1 MRRISMSV
9 ATSILLAW
17 SVALGAQNSSTDKP
31 SSPTSSQGSTSQT
44 PGSSTRD
51 RQTAT
56 TPSSSTKES
65 AATPARQRR
74 TSRSPSSSQAIN
86 PPQEVTLTG
95 CLQSS
100 DASGASAA
108 STPATANTPR
118 RAQANVIPSFTL
130 SSASQGSSPTSA
142 EPRSVG
148 TAGNQPSSAS
158 TSSSGAGSGSYTLQ
172 GMDLSR
178 QVGQQVEITGVAVP
192 AAPARNTRSRAAAT
206 SGSND
211 STASAQRIRVTSV
224 RMVSEHCSGQ

>member
-1 MRRISMSV
+1 MKRISMSV
-9 ATSILLAW
+9 ATAILLAW

-51 RQTAT
+51 RQT
-56 TPSSSTKES
+56 TPSGSTKES

-74 TSRSPSSSQAIN
+74 ASRSPSSSQATN

-100 DASGASAA
+100 EPSGASAA
-108 STPATANTPR
+108 STPPTANTAR
-118 RAQANVIPSFTL
+118 RTQANATPSFTL

-192 AAPARNTRSRAAAT
+192 AAPARNTGSRAAAT